1 MIYTEI
7 QIKSIVSVLD
17 LTYFFF
23 FVISTGALY
32 IL

>member
-7 QIKSIVSVLD
+7 QIKSIVKELD

-23 FVISTGALY
+23 FVISTGGLY